1 MRTSVL
7 LPVQFSFKLESIL
20 LISHSRSRR
29 IPSILNLSSKVFL
42 IHWSLLLL
50 PTWMIA
56 SSHNNAFQHLIC
68 GLFEN
73 VRYTVFPW
81 WFKQSWHTLE
91 KTLIYVPHKQ
101 LIIKWCD
108 GFSALDDRMVRIYSH
123 SRMLYKWITV
133 CCINELHPYFCFVW
147 NITKIGKAGITF
159 HWIGLHSFALLCCA
173 VLCCA
178 PCPMQWPVESSS
190 AI

>member
-7 LPVQFSFKLESIL
+7 LPMQFSFKLESIL

-29 IPSILNLSSKVFL
+29 IPSIFNLSSKVFL

-56 SSHNNAFQHLIC
+56 ISHNNAFQHLIC

-81 WFKQSWHTLE
+81 WFKQSWHALE
-91 KTLIYVPHKQ
+91 KMLIYVSHKQ

-108 GFSALDDRMVRIYSH
+108 GYSALDDRMVRIYSH

-133 CCINELHPYFCFVW
+133 ESFHF
-147 NITKIGKAGITF
+147 KITF
-159 HWIGLHSFALLCCA
+159 NKTAENIINFKLEISSFGHCTFCRYQSCDFLVHLL
-173 VLCCA
+173 
-178 PCPMQWPVESSS
+178 STGSNY
-190 AI
+190 